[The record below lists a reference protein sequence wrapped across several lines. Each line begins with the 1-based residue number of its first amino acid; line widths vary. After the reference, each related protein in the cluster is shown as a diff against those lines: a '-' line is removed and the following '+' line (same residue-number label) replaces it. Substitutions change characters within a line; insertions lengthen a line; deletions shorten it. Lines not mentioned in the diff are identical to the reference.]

1 MKLIFIYGMPATGKL
16 TVAQELGAITGFKLF
31 HNHQVV
37 DLLLT
42 LFEFGSPQFVALREQ
57 FWLLV
62 FEEACKS
69 DLPGLI
75 FTFNP
80 ESTVRAEFIAKTK
93 DVVAAAG
100 GEVDFIELTAP
111 LDELKRRMGSRSR
124 HQHKKLTS
132 VPVFEDL
139 HGKGAFD
146 VSYMPE
152 PKLSIDTSVNQPSR
166 AVLMIARALDLLP
179 TA

>member
-1 MKLIFIYGMPATGKL
+1 MKLIFLYGMPATGKL
-16 TVAQELGAITGFKLF
+16 TVAQELVTITGYKLF
-31 HNHQVV
+31 HNHLVV

-42 LFEFGSPQFVALREQ
+42 VFEFGSPQFVVLREQ
-57 FWLLV
+57 IWLSV
-62 FEEACKS
+62 FDEASKS
-69 DLPGLI
+69 DLPGMI

-93 DVVAAAG
+93 AVVASAG

-111 LDELKRRMGSRSR
+111 LEELKRRMGSRSR

-132 VPVFEDL
+132 VHVFEEL
-139 HGKGAFD
+139 HDKGAFD

-152 PKLSIDTSVNQPSR
+152 PKLSIDTSLNQPSR
-166 AVLMIARALDLLP
+166 AVLLIARALELLP
-179 TA
+179 AL